1 VTRPER
7 PVPPPL
13 EGDDRLITAVI
24 TAGFLVALV
33 VLLIVRGSLPAADR
47 WWIWVA
53 AFGTALGLFG
63 LVYVPYLKR
72 SRARTAERRRAA
84 REAAGY
90 HSATDITAT
99 GITPTGITAT
109 DITGT
114 DITGTDVA
122 DRGLRAS
129 DRMPT
134 EAEPSDITQAP
145 PR

>member
-1 VTRPER
+1 MSRPER

-24 TAGFLVALV
+24 TAGFLVALI

-53 AFGTALGLFG
+53 AFGTFLGVFG

-72 SRARTAERRRAA
+72 ARERTAERRRA
-84 REAAGY
+84 AAGY
-90 HSATDITAT
+90 HSATDITAAGNAGT
-99 GITPTGITAT
+99 KSPAT
-109 DITGT
+109 DATK
-114 DITGTDVA
+114 
-122 DRGLRAS
+122 
-129 DRMPT
+129 
-134 EAEPSDITQAP
+134 AP